1 VRTSPRVPKAATSG
15 QSADS
20 AAVAAT
26 VRAPGTKKVRA
37 AGGVVWRRVPA
48 GIEVVLVHRPA
59 YDDWALPKGKVEARE
74 SDEEAALRE
83 VREETGLSCR
93 LGPELPS
100 TTYRDAEGRPKV
112 VRYWAMTVLPGTGAI
127 ANAQP
132 ALLPESKDEID
143 DLFWSPVDEA
153 RQRLTYARDVVVLDA
168 FEDYVA
174 RSNVRRQEVDDVAER
189 EPQGDHANERS
200 P

>member
-1 VRTSPRVPKAATSG
+1 MSTSPRVPKAATSG

-20 AAVAAT
+20 AATAGPL
-26 VRAPGTKKVRA
+26 RASGLAKKIRA

-112 VRYWAMTVLPGTGAI
+112 VRYWAMTVLPGTGTI

-143 DLFWSPVDEA
+143 DLLWAPLDEA
-153 RQRLTYARDVVVLDA
+153 RQRFTYARDVVVLDA
-168 FEDYVA
+168 FDDYVS
-174 RSNVRRQEVDDVAER
+174 RSNVRRQEVDDVAEG
-189 EPQGDHANERS
+189 EPQRDQAH
-200 P
+200 

>member
-143 DLFWSPVDEA
+143 DLFWSPLDEA

>member
-20 AAVAAT
+20 AAMAAT

-74 SDEEAALRE
+74 SDEEAAMRE

-143 DLFWSPVDEA
+143 DLFWSPLYEA

>member
-1 VRTSPRVPKAATSG
+1 VSTSPRVPKAATSG

-20 AAVAAT
+20 AATAGPL
-26 VRAPGTKKVRA
+26 RASGLAKKIRA

-93 LGPELPS
+93 LGPKGAQRWS
-100 TTYRDAEGRPKV
+100 
-112 VRYWAMTVLPGTGAI
+112 GTG
-127 ANAQP
+127 Q
-132 ALLPESKDEID
+132 
-143 DLFWSPVDEA
+143 
-153 RQRLTYARDVVVLDA
+153 
-168 FEDYVA
+168 
-174 RSNVRRQEVDDVAER
+174 
-189 EPQGDHANERS
+189 
-200 P
+200 

>member
-1 VRTSPRVPKAATSG
+1 VRTSPRVHKAATSG
-15 QSADS
+15 QFADS
-20 AAVAAT
+20 VATAGP
-26 VRAPGTKKVRA
+26 VRAPGLAKKVRA

-132 ALLPESKDEID
+132 ALVPESKDEID
-143 DLFWSPVDEA
+143 DLLWSPLDEA

-168 FEDYVA
+168 FDDYVS

-189 EPQGDHANERS
+189 EPQGDHAN
-200 P
+200 